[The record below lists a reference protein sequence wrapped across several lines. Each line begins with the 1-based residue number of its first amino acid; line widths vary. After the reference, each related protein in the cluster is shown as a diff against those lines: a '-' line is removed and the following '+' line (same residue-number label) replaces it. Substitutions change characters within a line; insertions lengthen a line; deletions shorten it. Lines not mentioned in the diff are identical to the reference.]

1 MEEELII
8 SLKVDKTKELSE
20 DQKNGL
26 TYLINW
32 VKENKN
38 IKSEDMYCSLTGAAG
53 TGKTTLISYFL
64 DLVSTEIPKH
74 KICICAPTHKAKKVI
89 QDKTKWKTSETL
101 QALLGLKLDV
111 SMEDFDINNPSFNP
125 IGDRKIKDFKLVII
139 DESSMVNKDLYL
151 TIKDCAKSTGTLVL
165 FVGDSKQLNPVKEN
179 NVSLAL
185 IGCNKNYNLTQVV
198 RQQNDNPL
206 IEVLDCLRLDIENGT
221 SNYIDLLKDYP
232 SKFNNRNEG
241 FAVLKGA
248 DFAQELKNHFKSE
261 EFKNDK
267 NYCRFIAWTN
277 QCISNTNSYI
287 RSNIMESQGFVDVD
301 DILLGYRTV
310 ADKEFT
316 YLTNSDDYFVEEIKD
331 SVKVFEGIPIECL
344 NLHIKAIDNDL
355 SSYLNVVKPTPKN
368 LETFSEIFE
377 NILLD
382 AKTKRSGKAWREF
395 YEFKDEFLLMTPL
408 LKNNTLLCKKDLDFG
423 YGLTIHKSQGSTYNT
438 VFISGKDINKNF
450 VDNERKKLWYVAL
463 SRASNKVYI
472 SL

>member
-1 MEEELII
+1 METDLTI
-8 SLKVDKTKELSE
+8 SLKVDKTNELTQ

-26 TYLINW
+26 SFLFDW
-32 VKENKN
+32 VRENKN
-38 IKSEDMYCSLTGAAG
+38 IKSDDMYCSLTGAAG

-89 QDKTKWKTSETL
+89 QSKTKWKTSETL

-139 DESSMVNKDLYL
+139 DESSMVNKDLYI

-179 NVSLAL
+179 NISFAL
-185 IGCNKNYNLTQVV
+185 TGCNKNYNLTQVV

-206 IEVLDCLRLDIENGT
+206 IEVLDCLRKDIEFDTN
-221 SNYIDLLKDYP
+221 NYISLLKDYP

-241 FAVLKGA
+241 FAVLNGI
-248 DFAQELKNHFKSE
+248 DFATELKNHFLSE
-261 EFKNDK
+261 EFKQDK
-267 NYCRFIAWTN
+267 NFCRFIAWTN
-277 QCISNTNSYI
+277 DCIKNTNTYI
-287 RSNIMESQGFVDVD
+287 REKIMNAQNFIEIDDV
-301 DILLGYRTV
+301 LLGYRTV
-310 ADKEFT
+310 ADKDFT
-316 YLTNSDDYFVEEIKD
+316 YITNSDDYVVEDVTEHNKTI
-331 SVKVFEGIPIECL
+331 EGENIECL
-344 NLHIKAIDNDL
+344 SINIRAIDTDL
-355 SSYLNVVKPTPKN
+355 ASTLNVVKPSPSN
-368 LETFSEIFE
+368 LNKFSSIFE
-377 NILLD
+377 EILLD
-382 AKTKRSGKAWREF
+382 AKTKRSGKVWREF
-395 YEFKDEFLLMTPL
+395 YQFKDDYLLINPL
-408 LKNNTLLCKKDLDFG
+408 FKNNTLLCKKDIDFG

-450 VDNERKKLWYVAL
+450 VDSERKKLWYVAL
-463 SRASNKVYI
+463 SRASNKVFI